1 MASIMQRFERSQ
13 LIWRRSSDHSK
24 LISTEEMVR
33 LVVQNKHHLW
43 DPGYTSL
50 EGYRDLYKTSAS
62 RCVPS
67 PPGEST
73 TRKVARCPC

>member
-50 EGYRDLYKTSAS
+50 EGYRDLYKIFREQMRA
-62 RCVPS
+62 VAA
-67 PPGEST
+67 GEST
-73 TRKVARCPC
+73 TQKVARCVC